1 MEIERKYLLSAPPP
15 AGLLGPGVEIAQ
27 GYLDAGDPEIR
38 IRRFGARFFLTIKSG
53 EGLRRDEY
61 EISIP
66 RATFEKLW
74 PLTEGARVEKTR
86 YTVTDGDDRWEID
99 AFAGRLAGL
108 YLAEIELTSERRAVE
123 PPAFLAIA
131 REVTD
136 DPEYRNRSLA
146 TRGLPDR

>member
-27 GYLDAGDPEIR
+27 GYLDVGDPEIR
-38 IRRFGARFFLTIKSG
+38 IRRLGARFFLTIKSG

-61 EISIP
+61 EVSIP

-108 YLAEIELTSERRAVE
+108 YLAEIELTSERRVVG
-123 PPAFLAIA
+123 PPAWLAIA

-136 DPEYRNRSLA
+136 DPGYRNRSLA
-146 TRGLPDR
+146 TRGLPRP

>member
-1 MEIERKYLLSAPPP
+1 MEIERKYLLSALRP
-15 AGLLGPGVEIAQ
+15 ADLLGTGVETQQ
-27 GYLDAGDPEIR
+27 GHLDAGDPEIR
-38 IRRFGARFFLTIKSG
+38 IRRRGARFFLTIKSG

-66 RATFEKLW
+66 RATFEKMW